1 MKYLL
6 LSLFTGIF
14 SLYVHGVDNLRL
26 PDVRSVGMG
35 GNMATQSILFNPALI
50 VDKEKKSIY
59 LEYFNRYMLKELG
72 TMSGSFYYPNQLL
85 SAGVDIS
92 VFGFDKY
99 REMMVRVLGG
109 KRLGDQWALGL
120 GVHYSFLQTD
130 LLENIRSR
138 LSTDLGITFS
148 PIDKLL
154 IGMLIMNL
162 PSVSIGDKDIE
173 IEDFNYYLIQISFQW
188 EIINSL
194 LITGSAGTE
203 NENLVVGNLGLEYT
217 AFDSFFIRA
226 GIQTAPLLPSLGIG
240 YNFSCFTIDVASIY
254 HPILGMST
262 GLGLS
267 FSF

>member
-6 LSLFTGIF
+6 LSLFAGVF

-35 GNMATQSILFNPALI
+35 GNVATQSILFNPALI
-50 VDKEKKSIY
+50 VDKEKKSIH

-99 REMMVRVLGG
+99 REMMVRVLG
-109 KRLGDQWALGL
+109 
-120 GVHYSFLQTD
+120 VHYSFLQTD
-130 LLENIRSR
+130 LLENTRSR
-138 LSTDLGITFS
+138 LSTDIGITFS

-154 IGMLIMNL
+154 IGMLIMNF

-194 LITGSAGTE
+194 LITGSVGTE
-203 NENLVVGNLGLEYT
+203 NENLVVGNFGLEYT

>member
-6 LSLFTGIF
+6 LSLFAGVF

-35 GNMATQSILFNPALI
+35 GNVATQSILFNPALI
-50 VDKEKKSIY
+50 VNKEKKSIH

-85 SAGVDIS
+85 SAGVD
-92 VFGFDKY
+92 KY
-99 REMMVRVLGG
+99 REMMVRVPVG

-130 LLENIRSR
+130 LLENTRSR

-162 PSVSIGDKDIE
+162 PSVSIGDKEIE

-194 LITGSAGTE
+194 LITGSVGTE
-203 NENLVVGNLGLEYT
+203 NENLVVGNFGLEYT

-262 GLGLS
+262 SLGLS

>member
-6 LSLFTGIF
+6 LSLFAGVF

-35 GNMATQSILFNPALI
+35 GNVATQSILFNPALI
-50 VDKEKKSIY
+50 VDKEKKSIH

-130 LLENIRSR
+130 LLENTRSR
-138 LSTDLGITFS
+138 LSTDIGITFS
-148 PIDKLL
+148 SIDKLL
-154 IGMLIMNL
+154 IGMLIMNF

-173 IEDFNYYLIQISFQW
+173 IEGALLTMYDIRTNLSNQVVKEVKKYFNDKVYKNVIPRNVKLSEAPSYGMPISVYDPRSKGAKSYEKFVR
-188 EIINSL
+188 EFIKN
-194 LITGSAGTE
+194 
-203 NENLVVGNLGLEYT
+203 NEVEGKGKH
-217 AFDSFFIRA
+217 A
-226 GIQTAPLLPSLGIG
+226 
-240 YNFSCFTIDVASIY
+240 
-254 HPILGMST
+254 M
-262 GLGLS
+262 
-267 FSF
+267 

>member
-1 MKYLL
+1 M
-6 LSLFTGIF
+6 
-14 SLYVHGVDNLRL
+14 
-26 PDVRSVGMG
+26 GMG
-35 GNMATQSILFNPALI
+35 GNVATQSILFNPALI
-50 VDKEKKSIY
+50 VDKDKKSIH

-130 LLENIRSR
+130 LLENTRSR
-138 LSTDLGITFS
+138 LSTDIGITFS

-154 IGMLIMNL
+154 IGMLIMNF

-194 LITGSAGTE
+194 LITGSVGTE
-203 NENLVVGNLGLEYT
+203 NENLVVGNFGLEYT
-217 AFDSFFIRA
+217 AFDSFLFVPEYR
-226 GIQTAPLLPSLGIG
+226 PLL
-240 YNFSCFTIDVASIY
+240 SC
-254 HPILGMST
+254 PL
-262 GLGLS
+262 
-267 FSF
+267 

>member
-6 LSLFTGIF
+6 LSLFAGVF

-35 GNMATQSILFNPALI
+35 GNVATQSILFNSALI
-50 VDKEKKSIY
+50 VDKEKKSIH

-85 SAGVDIS
+85 SVGVDIS

-130 LLENIRSR
+130 LLENTRSR
-138 LSTDLGITFS
+138 LSTDFGITFS
-148 PIDKLL
+148 LSL
-154 IGMLIMNL
+154 IHI
-162 PSVSIGDKDIE
+162 
-173 IEDFNYYLIQISFQW
+173 
-188 EIINSL
+188 
-194 LITGSAGTE
+194 
-203 NENLVVGNLGLEYT
+203 
-217 AFDSFFIRA
+217 
-226 GIQTAPLLPSLGIG
+226 
-240 YNFSCFTIDVASIY
+240 
-254 HPILGMST
+254 
-262 GLGLS
+262 
-267 FSF
+267 

>member
-6 LSLFTGIF
+6 LSLFAGVF

-35 GNMATQSILFNPALI
+35 GNVATQSILFNSALI
-50 VDKEKKSIY
+50 VDKEKKSIH

-130 LLENIRSR
+130 LLENTRSR
-138 LSTDLGITFS
+138 LSTDIGITFS
-148 PIDKLL
+148 SIDKLL

-173 IEDFNYYLIQISFQW
+173 ISFQW

-194 LITGSAGTE
+194 LITGSVGTE
-203 NENLVVGNLGLEYT
+203 NENLVVGNFGLEYT

>member
-1 MKYLL
+1 MKSI
-6 LSLFTGIF
+6 SLFVLFWASINI
-14 SLYVHGVDNLRL
+14 HAVDNLRIS
-26 PDVRSVGMG
+26 DIRSLGMG
-35 GNMATQSILFNPALI
+35 GNGVTQSVLFNPAL
-50 VDKEKKSIY
+50 VALYTDKVLH

-130 LLENIRSR
+130 LLENTRSR

-262 GLGLS
+262 SLGLS

>member
-1 MKYLL
+1 M
-6 LSLFTGIF
+6 
-14 SLYVHGVDNLRL
+14 GVN
-26 PDVRSVGMG
+26 V
-35 GNMATQSILFNPALI
+35 ATQSILFNPALI
-50 VDKEKKSIY
+50 VDKEKKSIH

-109 KRLGDQWALGL
+109 KR
-120 GVHYSFLQTD
+120 
-130 LLENIRSR
+130 
-138 LSTDLGITFS
+138 FS
-148 PIDKLL
+148 PIDKVL
-154 IGMLIMNL
+154 IGMLKMNF
-162 PSVSIGDKDIE
+162 PSVYIGDKDIE

-194 LITGSAGTE
+194 LITGSVGTE
-203 NENLVVGNLGLEYT
+203 NENLVVGNFGLEYT

-254 HPILGMST
+254 HQILGMST

>member
-6 LSLFTGIF
+6 LSLFAGVF

-35 GNMATQSILFNPALI
+35 GNVATQSILFNPALI
-50 VDKEKKSIY
+50 VDKEKKSIH

-154 IGMLIMNL
+154 IGM
-162 PSVSIGDKDIE
+162 
-173 IEDFNYYLIQISFQW
+173 
-188 EIINSL
+188 IINSL
-194 LITGSAGTE
+194 LITGSVGTE
-203 NENLVVGNLGLEYT
+203 NENLVVGNFGLEYT